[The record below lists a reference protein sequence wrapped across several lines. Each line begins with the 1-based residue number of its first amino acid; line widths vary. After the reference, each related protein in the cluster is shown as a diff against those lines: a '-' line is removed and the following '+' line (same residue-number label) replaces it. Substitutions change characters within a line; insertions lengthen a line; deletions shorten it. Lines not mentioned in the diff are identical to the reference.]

1 MDDAYKVPRDFAI
14 WNQISF
20 NAGLLEENIK
30 RIYDLPRGEISN
42 YISLVG
48 VPALVDAQHDEK
60 LAEIYN
66 ASTMVVVDGM
76 PIVERARKL
85 GLKCDRFSGPDFIEV
100 FLRYGIDK
108 GARHFFYGCTDEVL
122 EKLKEQ
128 IDEKIPGT
136 IVCGTYAPPFR
147 ELTEEEDKEVVK
159 LIQDAKPD
167 FLWVGLGGKKQEKWM
182 YDHQRKIKNTT
193 MLGVGAA
200 FNYLAGTLH
209 EMPDWMEKH
218 SLGWLAR
225 LVIEPKRL
233 WRRYVIGGIFYIKYN
248 RKYSGNGKYR
258 DRIITM

>member
-1 MDDAYKVPRDFAI
+1 MSDYYKVPREFAI

-30 RIYDLPRGEISN
+30 RIYDLPRGEVSN

-48 VPALVDAQHDEK
+48 VPALVDAQHDDI
-60 LAEIYN
+60 LAEVFN
-66 ASTMVVVDGM
+66 ESTMVVVDGM

-85 GLKCDRFSGPDFIEV
+85 GLQCDRFSGPDFIED
-100 FLRYGIDK
+100 FLKYGVDK

-128 IDEKIPGT
+128 INVRVPGT

-147 ELTEEEDKEVVK
+147 ELSPEEDKEIIK
-159 LIQDAKPD
+159 TIQESQPD
-167 FLWVGLGGKKQEKWM
+167 FVWVGLGGKKQEKWM
-182 YDHQRKIKNTT
+182 YEHRTKIMRTT

-233 WRRYVIGGIFYIKYN
+233 WRRYVIGGMYYILYN
-248 RKYSGNGKYR
+248 QKYSRSEKYK
-258 DRIITM
+258 DRSL